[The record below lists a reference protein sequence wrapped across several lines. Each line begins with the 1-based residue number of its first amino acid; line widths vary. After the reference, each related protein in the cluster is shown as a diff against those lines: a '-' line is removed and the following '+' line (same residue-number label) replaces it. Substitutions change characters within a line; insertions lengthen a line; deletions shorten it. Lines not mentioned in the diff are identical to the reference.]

1 MIVEESNVNTS
12 GSAGPGRLAAIGTM
26 LIRSCFQQGSAKRF
40 LTLVEAE
47 CHQAQALTVQVTR
60 VRRVRQTLRL
70 TATSI
75 GPEPMAAACQALILT
90 SVFVLACNSG
100 GSDWKLSV

>member
-1 MIVEESNVNTS
+1 MGAVLFLARVGQKIFDTRRRRVPP
-12 GSAGPGRLAAIGTM
+12 GPGINSPSYAR
-26 LIRSCFQQGSAKRF
+26 
-40 LTLVEAE
+40 EAGE
-47 CHQAQALTVQVTR
+47 SDV
-60 VRRVRQTLRL
+60 RL

-75 GPEPMAAACQALILT
+75 GAEPMAVACKALILT